1 MADDKN
7 ENIDKENQD
16 SSKKAFGPDKASL
29 KAQQEYFD
37 RAVDLNDQL
46 KFQVSNLN
54 QKTAIDKEQVKLSN
68 QLVQTAKKL
77 KGEYLDQKDLSK
89 EIGKVEASKAAQQ
102 KVQNNLSQQFTKTEH
117 QRMKLAMNIEKG
129 IQNQKKEL
137 AQIVA
142 EDAKG
147 LAIDEK
153 RKGVL
158 EAQITNHQKG
168 LVTRMKNFSTEEK
181 QFMVGQKNLKL
192 TEEMEAALKKEEQNL
207 KEVNNAMGLT
217 GQGLKTIN
225 HLFGGALGNTDK
237 ILENSQKQIKA
248 LQSEGKLRKGMG
260 GKLQGL
266 AIISKNVGKSLMRN
280 LNDPLTYIKIA
291 LDYSNEINKFQKQL
305 GLSYTQAASLR
316 GEMTEIAAAS
326 GNMAVNSKKVTET
339 FTSLNTQFGTASTT
353 LATMFPEV
361 VTQATQLQHLMGL
374 SAKSTAE
381 FAKMA
386 IVSGKPLKDIKE
398 DTIGAVKAAEQETG
412 ARLNIKEVMEATG
425 QVTGQIKAQLAANPE
440 AIAKAVAVAK
450 QFGMELK
457 DIEATSKSLL
467 QFESSIEAELKAELL
482 TGKQLNLEKARLA
495 ALTGDY
501 ETLAREINEQVGTFA
516 DFSQMNVL
524 QQDALAASLG
534 MTSDSLS
541 EQLLKK
547 ANLVELAQEAR
558 ANGNEELAQQLE
570 ARSASE
576 KFQDTVEK
584 IKGVFSDLVG
594 GPLAGFLD
602 LLGSALS
609 IIGYI
614 LQPIGYIAGAVAK
627 VASFD
632 FKNMSVLQGIVG
644 GIATVL
650 LGIKATT
657 MAING
662 YRELSHAIEVRI
674 RAAKIAQAST
684 TKGQSLMDKGLVM
697 LGIKRAA
704 TEKVVNAGK
713 SRGNKLGIGAM
724 LRSAGRFVLN
734 MFNAGTTAAGP
745 GPQSLILPFVM
756 GAIAGGLAAAVVA
769 KFSKGDDIM
778 SPGYGKR
785 VLSTPEGSIA
795 LNNKDTV
802 IAGTDLMQGDD
813 VISTPAGSI
822 STAPAIDYEQ
832 MAVAMSTMQVN
843 SQMSYDPYAARSS
856 QGGVFY
862 GNQAKQNKML

>member
-1 MADDKN
+1 MADNKN
-7 ENIDKENQD
+7 ENIDKENEEK
-16 SSKKAFGPDKASL
+16 SKKAFGPDKASL

-37 RAVDLNDQL
+37 RAIDLNDQL
-46 KFQVSNLN
+46 RFQVSNLN

-68 QLVQTAKKL
+68 QLVQTAKRL

-89 EIGKVEASKAAQQ
+89 EVGKMEASKSAQQ
-102 KVQNNLSQQFTKTEH
+102 KVQNNLAKQFTEKEH
-117 QRMKLAMNIEKG
+117 ERMKLAMNIEKG

-158 EAQITNHQKG
+158 EANISNHQKG
-168 LVTRMKNFSTEEK
+168 LVTRMKNFSHEQKAYIIGE
-181 QFMVGQKNLKL
+181 KNLKL
-192 TEEMEAALKKEEQNL
+192 TKEMEDALKKEEKSL
-207 KEVNNAMGLT
+207 KEINNAMGLS
-217 GQGLKTIN
+217 GQSLKAIN
-225 HLFGGALGNTDK
+225 HLFGGALGSTDK
-237 ILENSQKQIKA
+237 ILENSRKELKD
-248 LQSEGKLRKGMG
+248 LQSKKLLQEGIG

-266 AIISKNVGKSLMRN
+266 SIISKNVGKSLMKN

-291 LDYSNEINKFQKQL
+291 LDYSAQINKFQKSM
-305 GLSYTQAASLR
+305 GLSYLQAASLK

-326 GNMAVNSKKVTET
+326 GNMAINSKKVSET
-339 FTSLNTQFGTASTT
+339 FMSLNAQFGTASTT
-353 LATMFPEV
+353 LATMFPKV
-361 VTQATQLQHLMGL
+361 VEEATKLQHLMGL
-374 SAKSTAE
+374 SAEATAE

-398 DTIGAVKAAEQETG
+398 DTIGAVKAAEAETG

-425 QVTGQIKAQLAANPE
+425 KVSGQIKAQLAANPE

-534 MTSDSLS
+534 MTSDGLS

-558 ANGNEELAQQLE
+558 AEGNEELALQLE

-576 KFQDTVEK
+576 KFQDVVTK
-584 IKGVFSDLVG
+584 ISGVFSDLVG

-609 IIGYI
+609 IVGLI

-644 GIATVL
+644 TIATIL
-650 LGIKATT
+650 LGIKGTT
-657 MAING
+657 MVING
-662 YRELSHAIEVRI
+662 YR
-674 RAAKIAQAST
+674 KIAQFTEERIQAAKAIGAST
-684 TKGQSLMDKGLVM
+684 TKGQAVMDQGLVL
-697 LGIKRAA
+697 LGVKRAA
-704 TEKVVNAGK
+704 TENVVNAGK
-713 SRGNKLGIGAM
+713 SRGNVLGIGAM
-724 LRSAGRFVLN
+724 LRSAGQFVLG
-734 MFNAGTTAAGP
+734 MFTAGTTAGGV

-769 KFSKGDDIM
+769 KFSKGDDVV
-778 SPGYGKR
+778 SGGYGTR

-795 LNNKDTV
+795 LNNKDTI

-813 VISTPAGSI
+813 VISSPAGSVEVGSSGLTKEDMMEVMAN
-822 STAPAIDYEQ
+822 STAVINYEPYKAIS
-832 MAVAMSTMQVN
+832 V
-843 SQMSYDPYAARSS
+843 

-862 GNQAKQNKML
+862 GNQTKKNKIA

>member
-1 MADDKN
+1 MADNKN
-7 ENIDKENQD
+7 ENIDKENEEK
-16 SSKKAFGPDKASL
+16 SKKAFGPDKASL

-37 RAVDLNDQL
+37 KAVDLNDQL

-54 QKTAIDKEQVKLSN
+54 QITAIDREQVKLSN

-89 EIGKVEASKAAQQ
+89 EVKKIGASKVAQQ
-102 KVQNNLSQQFTKTEH
+102 KVQNNLSKQFTDTEKK
-117 QRMKLAMNIEKG
+117 QMLFAMNKETG
-129 IQNQKKEL
+129 IKNQKNEL
-137 AQIVA
+137 AQIIA
-142 EDAKG
+142 QDAKG

-153 RKGVL
+153 RKGEL
-158 EAQITNHQKG
+158 EKRISSQQKG
-168 LVTRMKNFSTEEK
+168 LATSMKNFSAEEK
-181 QFMVGQKNLKL
+181 AYIIGEKNLKL
-192 TEEMEAALKKEEQNL
+192 TKEMEAALKAEEVKL
-207 KEVNNAMGLT
+207 GEINNAMGLS

-225 HLFGGALGNTDK
+225 KLFGGALGNTDK
-237 ILENSQKQIKA
+237 ILDSSKKELKVLQKQ
-248 LQSEGKLRKGMG
+248 GKLRKGMG

-266 AIISKNVGKSLMRN
+266 SIIAKNVGKSFMAN
-280 LNDPLTYIKIA
+280 LYDPLTYIKIA
-291 LDYSNEINKFQKQL
+291 LDYSAQINKFQKSM
-305 GLSYTQAASLR
+305 GLSYLQAASLK

-326 GNMAVNSKKVTET
+326 GNMAINSKKVSET
-339 FTSLNTQFGTASTT
+339 FSALNQQFGTASTT

-361 VTQATQLQHLMGL
+361 VEEATKLQHLMGL

-398 DTIGAVKAAEQETG
+398 DTIGAVKAAEAETG

-524 QQDALAASLG
+524 QQDALAKSLG
-534 MTSDSLS
+534 MTSDGLS

-558 ANGNEELAQQLE
+558 AEGNEELALQLE

-576 KFQDTVEK
+576 KFQDVVTK
-584 IKGVFSDLVG
+584 ISGVFSDLVG
-594 GPLAGFLD
+594 GPLAGFID

-609 IIGYI
+609 IVGYI

-632 FKNMSVLQGIVG
+632 FKNMTVLQGIVG
-644 GIATVL
+644 TIATVL
-650 LGIKATT
+650 MGIKATS
-657 MAING
+657 MAINA
-662 YRELSHAIEVRI
+662 YRTIAHGIEVRI
-674 RAAKIAQAST
+674 RLAKIRQASE
-684 TKGQSLMDKGLVM
+684 TKSMTIMDKALLLMTG
-697 LGIKRAA
+697 KRAVG
-704 TEKVVNAGK
+704 ENVVNQGK
-713 SRGNKLGIGAM
+713 RRGNTLGLGGM
-724 LRSAGRFVLN
+724 LRQAGQFVLK
-734 MFNAGTTAAGP
+734 MFTAMPFPLNLAVGALGAGIAAG
-745 GPQSLILPFVM
+745 LI
-756 GAIAGGLAAAVVA
+756 G
-769 KFSKGDDIM
+769 KFSKGDDVM

-795 LNNKDTV
+795 LNNRDTV
-802 IAGTDLMQGDD
+802 IAGTDLTQGDD
-813 VISTPAGSI
+813 VISGPPGSV
-822 STAPAIDYEQ
+822 STAPAIDYKE
-832 MAVAMSTMQVN
+832 MAAAMSTVQVN
-843 SQMSYDPYAARSS
+843 SQMNYDPYAARSS

-862 GNQAKQNKML
+862 SNQAEQNKIP

>member
-1 MADDKN
+1 MADNKN
-7 ENIDKENQD
+7 ENIDKENEEK
-16 SSKKAFGPDKASL
+16 SKKAFGPDKASL

-37 RAVDLNDQL
+37 RAIDLNDQL
-46 KFQVSNLN
+46 RFQVSNLN

-68 QLVQTAKKL
+68 QLVQTAKRL

-89 EIGKVEASKAAQQ
+89 EVGKMEASKSAQQ
-102 KVQNNLSQQFTKTEH
+102 KVQNNLAKQFTEKEH
-117 QRMKLAMNIEKG
+117 ERMKLAMNVEKG

-142 EDAKG
+142 QDAKG
-147 LAIDEK
+147 LAIDEQ
-153 RKGVL
+153 RKEVL
-158 EAQITNHQKG
+158 EANISNHQKG
-168 LVTRMKNFSTEEK
+168 LVTRMKNFSHEQKAYMLGE
-181 QFMVGQKNLKL
+181 KNLKL
-192 TEEMEAALKKEEQNL
+192 TKEMEAALKAEEVKL
-207 KEVNNAMGLT
+207 GEINNAMGLS
-217 GQGLKTIN
+217 GQSLKAIN
-225 HLFGGALGNTDK
+225 HLFGGALGSTDK
-237 ILENSQKQIKA
+237 ILENSRKELKD
-248 LQSEGKLRKGMG
+248 LQSKKLLQEGIG

-266 AIISKNVGKSLMRN
+266 SIISKNVGKSLMKN

-291 LDYSNEINKFQKQL
+291 LDYSAQINKFQKSM
-305 GLSYTQAASLR
+305 GLSYLQAASLK

-326 GNMAVNSKKVTET
+326 GNMAINSKKVSET
-339 FTSLNTQFGTASTT
+339 FSALNQQFGTASTT

-361 VTQATQLQHLMGL
+361 VEEATKLQHLMGL

-398 DTIGAVKAAEQETG
+398 DTIGAVKAAEAETG

-425 QVTGQIKAQLAANPE
+425 QVSGQIKAQLAANPE

-534 MTSDSLS
+534 MTSDGLS

-558 ANGNEELAQQLE
+558 AEGNEELALQLE

-576 KFQDTVEK
+576 KFQDVVTK
-584 IKGVFSDLVG
+584 ISGVFSDLVG

-609 IIGYI
+609 IVGLI

-644 GIATVL
+644 TIATIL
-650 LGIKATT
+650 LGIKGTT
-657 MAING
+657 MVING
-662 YRELSHAIEVRI
+662 YRKLAQFTEERI
-674 RAAKIAQAST
+674 QAAKAIGAST
-684 TKGQSLMDKGLVM
+684 TKGQAIMDQGLVV
-697 LGIKRAA
+697 LGVKRAA
-704 TEKVVNAGK
+704 TENIVNKGK
-713 SRGNKLGIGAM
+713 TRGNVLGIGGM
-724 LRSAGRFVLN
+724 LRAAGKFVLN
-734 MFNAGTTAAGP
+734 MFNAGTTAGGI

-769 KFSKGDDIM
+769 KFSKGDDVV
-778 SPGYGKR
+778 SGGYGTR

-795 LNNKDTV
+795 LNNKDTI

-813 VISTPAGSI
+813 VISSPAGSI
-822 STAPAIDYEQ
+822 STSPAIDYEQ
-832 MAVAMSTMQVN
+832 MAAAMSTMQVN
-843 SQMSYDPYAARSS
+843 SQMNYDPYASRSS

-862 GNQAKQNKML
+862 GNQAKQNKMS

>member
-7 ENIDKENQD
+7 ENIDKENQET
-16 SSKKAFGPDKASL
+16 SKKAFGPDKASL

-77 KGEYLDQKDLSK
+77 KSEYLNQKDLGK
-89 EIGKVEASKAAQQ
+89 EISKIEASKAAQQ
-102 KVQNNLSQQFTKTEH
+102 KVQNNLAAQFLPIEH
-117 QRMKLAMNIEKG
+117 QRMKLAMGIEKG

-158 EAQITNHQKG
+158 EAQISNHQKG
-168 LVTRMKNFSTEEK
+168 LATRMKNFSTEEK
-181 QFMVGQKNLKL
+181 QFMVGKKNLKL
-192 TEEMEAALKKEEQNL
+192 TEEIEGALKKEEKNL
-207 KEVNNAMGLT
+207 KEVNNALGLT

-225 HLFGGALGNTDK
+225 KLFGGALGNTDE
-237 ILENSQKQIKA
+237 ILENSTKQIKA
-248 LQSEGKLRKGMG
+248 LQDEGKLRDGIG

-266 AIISKNVGKSLMRN
+266 GVISKNVGKSLMKN

-291 LDYSNEINKFQKQL
+291 LDYSDQINKFQKQL

-326 GNMAVNSKKVTET
+326 GNMAINSKRVTET
-339 FTSLNTQFGTASTT
+339 FMSLNAQFGTASTT

-361 VTQATQLQHLMGL
+361 VTEATKLQHLMGL

-386 IVSGKPLKDIKE
+386 IVSGKSLKDIKE

-425 QVTGQIKAQLAANPE
+425 QVSGQIKAQLAANPE

-467 QFESSIEAELKAELL
+467 NFESSIEAELKAELL

-534 MTSDSLS
+534 MTSDGLS

-558 ANGNEELAQQLE
+558 AEGNEELALQLE

-576 KFQDTVEK
+576 KFQDVVMK
-584 IKGVFSDLVG
+584 IQTIFSDLVG
-594 GPLAGFLD
+594 GPLAGFID
-602 LLGSALS
+602 LLGSAL
-609 IIGYI
+609 GI
-614 LQPIGYIAGAVAK
+614 LNPVFMVVGYIAGAVAK
-627 VASFD
+627 IASFD
-632 FKNMSVLQGIVG
+632 FKNMSGLQMVVG

-650 LGIKATT
+650 LGMKATA
-657 MAING
+657 MVING
-662 YRELSHAIEVRI
+662 YRAFALANEQ
-674 RAAKIAQAST
+674 KILLIKRYQEISGKRMGLYDKASVLF
-684 TKGQSLMDKGLVM
+684 GFR
-697 LGIKRAA
+697 RAA
-704 TEKVVNAGK
+704 TEGLVNK
-713 SRGNKLGIGAM
+713 NKMRGNVISLGGL
-724 LRSAGRFVLN
+724 LRQAGQFVLS
-734 MFNAGTTAAGP
+734 MFTAGAKAP
-745 GPQSLILPFVM
+745 FPANLVLPFVL
-756 GAIAGGLAAAVVA
+756 GGIAGGIAGGLIG
-769 KFSKGDDIM
+769 KFSKGDDVV
-778 SPGYGKR
+778 SGGYGKR

-795 LNNKDTV
+795 LNDKDTV
-802 IAGTDLMQGDD
+802 VAGTNLQQGDD
-813 VISTPAGSI
+813 VISAPAGSI
-822 STAPAIDYEQ
+822 STSSPAIDYNQ
-832 MAVAMSTMQVN
+832 MAAAMSNVQVN
-843 SQMSYDPYAARSS
+843 SQMSYDPYAARSA

-862 GNQAKQNKML
+862 GNQAKKNKLN

>member
-1 MADDKN
+1 MADNKN
-7 ENIDKENQD
+7 ENIDKENEEK
-16 SSKKAFGPDKASL
+16 SKKAFGPDKASL

-46 KFQVSNLN
+46 RFQVSNLN

-68 QLVQTAKKL
+68 QLVQTAKRL

-89 EIGKVEASKAAQQ
+89 EVGKMEASKSAQQ
-102 KVQNNLSQQFTKTEH
+102 KVQNNLAKQFTEKEH
-117 QRMKLAMNIEKG
+117 ERMKLAMNVEKG

-142 EDAKG
+142 QDAKG
-147 LAIDEK
+147 LAIDEQ
-153 RKGVL
+153 RKEVL
-158 EAQITNHQKG
+158 EANISNHQKG
-168 LVTRMKNFSTEEK
+168 LVTRMKNFSHEQKAYMLGE
-181 QFMVGQKNLKL
+181 KNLKL
-192 TEEMEAALKKEEQNL
+192 TKEMEAALKAEEVKL
-207 KEVNNAMGLT
+207 GEINNAMGLS
-217 GQGLKTIN
+217 GQSLKAIN
-225 HLFGGALGNTDK
+225 HLFGGALGSTDK
-237 ILENSQKQIKA
+237 ILENSRKELKD
-248 LQSEGKLRKGMG
+248 LQSKKLLQEGIG

-266 AIISKNVGKSLMRN
+266 SIISKNVGKSLMKN

-291 LDYSNEINKFQKQL
+291 LDYSAQINKFQKSM
-305 GLSYTQAASLR
+305 GLSYLQAASLK

-326 GNMAVNSKKVTET
+326 GNMAINSKKVSET
-339 FTSLNTQFGTASTT
+339 FSALNQQFGTASTT

-361 VTQATQLQHLMGL
+361 VEEATKLQHLMGL

-398 DTIGAVKAAEQETG
+398 DTIGAVKAAEAETG

-425 QVTGQIKAQLAANPE
+425 QVSGQIKAQLAANPE

-534 MTSDSLS
+534 MTSDGLS

-558 ANGNEELAQQLE
+558 AEGNEELALQLE

-576 KFQDTVEK
+576 KFQDVVTK
-584 IKGVFSDLVG
+584 ISGVFSDLVG

-609 IIGYI
+609 IVGLI

-644 GIATVL
+644 TIATIL
-650 LGIKATT
+650 LGIKGTT
-657 MAING
+657 MVING
-662 YRELSHAIEVRI
+662 YRKLAQFTEERI
-674 RAAKIAQAST
+674 QAAKAIGAST
-684 TKGQSLMDKGLVM
+684 TKGQAIMDQGLVV
-697 LGIKRAA
+697 LGVKRAA
-704 TEKVVNAGK
+704 TENIVNKGK
-713 SRGNKLGIGAM
+713 TRGNVLGIGGM
-724 LRSAGRFVLN
+724 LRAAGKFVLN
-734 MFNAGTTAAGP
+734 MFNAGTTAGGI

-769 KFSKGDDIM
+769 KFSKGDDVV
-778 SPGYGKR
+778 SGGYGTR

-795 LNNKDTV
+795 LNNKDTI

-813 VISTPAGSI
+813 VISSPAGSVEVG
-822 STAPAIDYEQ
+822 SSGLTKEDMMEVMANNTAVI
-832 MAVAMSTMQVN
+832 N
-843 SQMSYDPYAARSS
+843 YDPYAAISV

-862 GNQAKQNKML
+862 GNQTKKNKIA

>member
-1 MADDKN
+1 MADNKN
-7 ENIDKENQD
+7 ENIDKENEEK
-16 SSKKAFGPDKASL
+16 SKKAFGPDKASL

-46 KFQVSNLN
+46 RFQVSNLN

-68 QLVQTAKKL
+68 QLVQTAKRL

-89 EIGKVEASKAAQQ
+89 EVGKMEASKSAQQ
-102 KVQNNLSQQFTKTEH
+102 KVQNNLAKQFTEKEH
-117 QRMKLAMNIEKG
+117 ERMKLAMNVEKG

-142 EDAKG
+142 QDAKG
-147 LAIDEK
+147 LAIDEQ
-153 RKGVL
+153 RKEVL
-158 EAQITNHQKG
+158 EANISNHQKG
-168 LVTRMKNFSTEEK
+168 LVTRMKNFSHEQKAYMLGE
-181 QFMVGQKNLKL
+181 KNLKL
-192 TEEMEAALKKEEQNL
+192 TKEMEAALKAEEVKL
-207 KEVNNAMGLT
+207 GEINNAMGLS
-217 GQGLKTIN
+217 GQSLKAIN
-225 HLFGGALGNTDK
+225 HLFGGALGSTDK
-237 ILENSQKQIKA
+237 ILENSRKELKD
-248 LQSEGKLRKGMG
+248 LQSKKLLQEGIG

-266 AIISKNVGKSLMRN
+266 SIISKNVGKSLMKN
-280 LNDPLTYIKIA
+280 LTNPLTYIKIA
-291 LDYSNEINKFQKQL
+291 LDYSAQINKFQKSM
-305 GLSYTQAASLR
+305 GLSYLQAASLK

-326 GNMAVNSKKVTET
+326 GNMAINSKKVSET
-339 FTSLNTQFGTASTT
+339 FSALNQQFGTASTT

-361 VTQATQLQHLMGL
+361 VEEATKLQHLMGL

-398 DTIGAVKAAEQETG
+398 DTIGAVKAAEAETG

-425 QVTGQIKAQLAANPE
+425 QVSGQIKAQLAANPE

-534 MTSDSLS
+534 MTSDGLS

-558 ANGNEELAQQLE
+558 AEGNEELALQLE

-576 KFQDTVEK
+576 KFQDVVTK
-584 IKGVFSDLVG
+584 ISGVFSDLVG

-609 IIGYI
+609 IVGLI

-644 GIATVL
+644 TIATIL
-650 LGIKATT
+650 LGIKGTT
-657 MAING
+657 MVING
-662 YRELSHAIEVRI
+662 YRKLAQFTEERI
-674 RAAKIAQAST
+674 QAAKAIGAST
-684 TKGQSLMDKGLVM
+684 TKGQAIMDQGLVV
-697 LGIKRAA
+697 LGVKRAA
-704 TEKVVNAGK
+704 TENIVNKGK
-713 SRGNKLGIGAM
+713 TRGNVLGIGGM
-724 LRSAGRFVLN
+724 LRAAGKFVLN
-734 MFNAGTTAAGP
+734 MFNAGTTAGGI

-769 KFSKGDDIM
+769 KFSKGDDVV
-778 SPGYGKR
+778 SGGYGTR

-795 LNNKDTV
+795 LNNKDTI

-813 VISTPAGSI
+813 VISSPAGSVEVG
-822 STAPAIDYEQ
+822 SSGLTKEDMMEVMANNTAVI
-832 MAVAMSTMQVN
+832 N
-843 SQMSYDPYAARSS
+843 YDPYAAISV

-862 GNQAKQNKML
+862 GNQTKKNKIA

>member
-1 MADDKN
+1 MADNKN
-7 ENIDKENQD
+7 ENIDKENEEK
-16 SSKKAFGPDKASL
+16 SKKAFGPDKASL

-46 KFQVSNLN
+46 RFQVSNLN

-68 QLVQTAKKL
+68 QLVQTAKRL

-89 EIGKVEASKAAQQ
+89 EVGKMEASKSAQQ
-102 KVQNNLSQQFTKTEH
+102 KVQNNLAKQFTEKEH
-117 QRMKLAMNIEKG
+117 ERMKLAMNIEKG

-147 LAIDEK
+147 LAIDEQ

-158 EAQITNHQKG
+158 EANISNHQKG
-168 LVTRMKNFSTEEK
+168 LVTRMKNFSHEQKAYIIGE
-181 QFMVGQKNLKL
+181 KNLKL
-192 TEEMEAALKKEEQNL
+192 TKEMEDALKKEEKSL
-207 KEVNNAMGLT
+207 KEINNAMGLS
-217 GQGLKTIN
+217 GQGLKAIN
-225 HLFGGALGNTDK
+225 HLFGGALGSTDK
-237 ILENSQKQIKA
+237 ILENSRKELKD
-248 LQSEGKLRKGMG
+248 LQSKKLLQEGIG

-266 AIISKNVGKSLMRN
+266 SIISKNVGKSLMKN

-291 LDYSNEINKFQKQL
+291 LDYSAQINKFQKSM
-305 GLSYTQAASLR
+305 GLSYLQAASLK

-326 GNMAVNSKKVTET
+326 GNMAINSKKVSET
-339 FTSLNTQFGTASTT
+339 FSALNQQFGTASTT

-361 VTQATQLQHLMGL
+361 VEEATKLQHLMGL

-398 DTIGAVKAAEQETG
+398 DTIGAVKAAEAETG

-425 QVTGQIKAQLAANPE
+425 QVSGQIKAQLAANPE

-534 MTSDSLS
+534 MTSDGLS

-558 ANGNEELAQQLE
+558 AEGNEELALQLE

-576 KFQDTVEK
+576 KFQDVVTK
-584 IKGVFSDLVG
+584 ISGVFSDLVG

-609 IIGYI
+609 IVGYI

-644 GIATVL
+644 TIATIL
-650 LGIKATT
+650 LGIKGTT
-657 MAING
+657 MVING
-662 YRELSHAIEVRI
+662 YR
-674 RAAKIAQAST
+674 KIAQFTEERIQAAKAIGAST
-684 TKGQSLMDKGLVM
+684 TKGQAVMDQGLVL
-697 LGIKRAA
+697 LGVKRAA
-704 TEKVVNAGK
+704 TENVVNAGK

-769 KFSKGDDIM
+769 KFSKGDDVV
-778 SPGYGKR
+778 SGGYGTR

-795 LNNKDTV
+795 LNNKDTI

-813 VISTPAGSI
+813 VISSPAGSVEVG
-822 STAPAIDYEQ
+822 SSGLTKEDMMEVMANNTAVI
-832 MAVAMSTMQVN
+832 N
-843 SQMSYDPYAARSS
+843 YDPYAAISV

-862 GNQAKQNKML
+862 GNQTKKNKIA